1 MKKTFPLFIFT
12 LSFFLISSV
21 SFSSIDESKIMT
33 SKSQLNS
40 DTVELAQDW
49 YATTGTTRNTYGTNY
64 SISIRVQ
71 GYAGYGGCVSI
82 SRVQVSSGG
91 SWSTVSYYS
100 VYGEDCTYYV
110 SVGGESYY
118 FTI

>member
-12 LSFFLISSV
+12 LSFFLISSI

-71 GYAGYGGCVSI
+71 GYASYGGCVSI
-82 SRVQVSSGG
+82 STVQVSSGG
-91 SWSTVSYYS
+91 SWSTVSYYY
-100 VYGEDCTYYV
+100 VYGEDCTYYA
-110 SVGGESYY
+110 SVGGNSYY